1 MKTVKKLF
9 VAIVLLFT
17 LVGVLYQH
25 QEINQLRHVNTV
37 EANKIEN
44 KRLEIGTR
52 YRVGGLSMIVSE
64 YIYNG
69 KKNYVITTN
78 LSKKQYYQVG
88 ANTDKSGR
96 TTGVT
101 IAYGDNQK

>member
-1 MKTVKKLF
+1 MRTVKKIF
-9 VAIVLLFT
+9 VAIVLLFA
-17 LVGVLYQH
+17 LVGVIYQH
-25 QEINQLRHVNTV
+25 QEIKQLRHDNIV

-64 YIYNG
+64 YTYNG

-96 TTGVT
+96 TNGVT

>member
-1 MKTVKKLF
+1 MRRIKKI
-9 VAIVLLFT
+9 VIAIVLLFA
-17 LVGVLYQH
+17 LVGVLCQH
-25 QEINQLRHVNTV
+25 QEITQLKHDNTV
-37 EANKIEN
+37 EANKIGN

-52 YRVGGLSMIVSE
+52 YRAGGLSMIVSE
-64 YIYNG
+64 YTYQG

-78 LSKKQYYQVG
+78 LSKKQFYQVG

-96 TTGVT
+96 TNGVT

>member
-1 MKTVKKLF
+1 MKNIKKIVITIVMLF
-9 VAIVLLFT
+9 A
-17 LVGVLYQH
+17 LVGTLYQH
-25 QEINQLRHVNTV
+25 QEIKQLKHDNTV

-64 YIYNG
+64 YNYKG
-69 KKNYVITTN
+69 HKNYVIKTN

-88 ANTDKSGR
+88 TNDDKKGR
-96 TTGVT
+96 TNGVT
-101 IAYGDNQK
+101 VAFGNDQK